1 MTSGETEAGPGAF
14 EVPVALVRDYQR
26 INREVAQALDDG
38 RTLVRLTEVEGQRLL
53 CAGLR
58 GPWHGVVEVVGDA
71 GPELAAGLDAP
82 ALTVHCVGSALDGA
96 GADLKNGRLAVSGSA
111 GDGLGARME
120 GGIVVVAG
128 PCGHRVGLR
137 QRGGLILLL
146 GPSGRLLGD
155 RQAGG
160 LLVAEPRAIDT
171 QSGRPGTGG
180 DRVSQRM
187 FGGDAMLDA
196 KIREALHGLPAPFQP
211 VWLNP

>member
-1 MTSGETEAGPGAF
+1 MTSGDTGAF
-14 EVPVALVRDYQR
+14 EIPVALVRDYHR

-38 RTLVRLTEVEGQRLL
+38 RSLIRLTEVEGQRLL

-58 GPWHGVVEVVGDA
+58 GPWRGVVEVVGDA

-82 ALTVHCVGSALDGA
+82 GLTVRCTGSAADGA
-96 GADLKNGRLAVSGSA
+96 GADLKAGRLAVSASA

-120 GGIVVVAG
+120 GGIIVVAG
-128 PCGHRVGLR
+128 PCGHRAGLR

-160 LLVAEPRAIDT
+160 LLVADPRAIDT
-171 QSGRPGTGG
+171 QLGRPGAGG
-180 DRVSQRM
+180 DRVSRQM
-187 FGGDAMLDA
+187 LGGDSILDA
-196 KIREALHGLPAPFQP
+196 KVREALHGLSSPFQL
-211 VWLNP
+211 V